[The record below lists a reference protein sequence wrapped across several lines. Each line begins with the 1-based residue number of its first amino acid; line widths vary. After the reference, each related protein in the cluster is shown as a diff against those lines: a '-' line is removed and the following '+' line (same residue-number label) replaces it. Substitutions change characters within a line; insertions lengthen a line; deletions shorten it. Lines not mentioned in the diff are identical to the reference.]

1 MFIRYKDRYAE
12 YILYIVFGILTTIV
26 NFITYFIFI
35 KVMGFTTVTSNLIAT
50 AISIIFAYITNKIFV
65 FNSKRNSIGELI
77 RELIEFICAR
87 IFTGLLD
94 TLFVFIGV
102 DCIKAND
109 FVIKTISCIIVVLL
123 NYIISKA
130 IIFNKQE
137 DSKVKQ
143 QLGIEMPEIIWHD
156 RKRIFC
162 GLPWTF
168 TKYSLTKDRLF
179 IETGLFNYKQ
189 NETRLYR
196 ILDLQLT
203 RSFIQRIFGLGTIKI
218 CSSDKALGNFD
229 IKNIKFSSNV
239 KELLSVNIE
248 EQRQKNR
255 VSSREFMNGTDI
267 YEDNDTNEVD

>member
-1 MFIRYKDRYAE
+1 MINRYKDNYAE
-12 YILYIVFGILTTIV
+12 YILYIVFGILTTTI
-26 NFITYFIFI
+26 NFITYFIFT
-35 KVMGFTTVTSNLIAT
+35 KVIGFSTVISNLIAT
-50 AISIIFAYITNKIFV
+50 AISIIFAYITNKLFV
-65 FNSKRNSIGELI
+65 FNSKRNNLGELI
-77 RELIEFICAR
+77 TELIKFVNAR

-102 DCIKAND
+102 DCIRVND
-109 FVIKTISCIIVVLL
+109 FVVKTISCIIVVIL
-123 NYIISKA
+123 NYIISKV

-143 QLGIEMPEIIWHD
+143 QLNIEMPEVIWHD

-203 RSFIQRIFGLGTIKI
+203 RSFIQRIFGLGTIKV

-255 VSSREFMNGTDI
+255 VSSREFMSGTDL
-267 YEDNDTNEVD
+267 EDADTNEID

>member
-1 MFIRYKDRYAE
+1 MINRYKGNYAE
-12 YILYIVFGILTTIV
+12 YILYIVFGILTTTI
-26 NFITYFIFI
+26 NFITYFIFT
-35 KVMGFTTVTSNLIAT
+35 KVIGFSTVTSNLIAT
-50 AISIIFAYITNKIFV
+50 AISIIFAYITNKLFV
-65 FNSKRNSIGELI
+65 FNSKRNNLGELI
-77 RELIEFICAR
+77 TELIKFVNAR

-102 DCIKAND
+102 DCIRVND
-109 FVIKTISCIIVVLL
+109 FVVKTISCIIVVIL
-123 NYIISKA
+123 NYIISKV

-137 DSKVKQ
+137 DNKVKQ
-143 QLGIEMPEIIWHD
+143 QLNIEMPEVIWHD

-203 RSFIQRIFGLGTIKI
+203 RSFIQRIFGLGTIKV

-255 VSSREFMNGTDI
+255 VSSREFMSGTDL
-267 YEDNDTNEVD
+267 EDADTNEID

>member
-1 MFIRYKDRYAE
+1 MINRYKDNYAE
-12 YILYIVFGILTTIV
+12 YILYIVFGILTTTI
-26 NFITYFIFI
+26 NFITYFIFT
-35 KVMGFTTVTSNLIAT
+35 KVIGFSTVTSNLIAT
-50 AISIIFAYITNKIFV
+50 AISIIFAYITNKLFV
-65 FNSKRNSIGELI
+65 FNSKRNNLGELI
-77 RELIEFICAR
+77 TELIKFVNAR

-102 DCIKAND
+102 DCIRVND
-109 FVIKTISCIIVVLL
+109 FVVKTISCIIVVIL
-123 NYIISKA
+123 NYIISKV

-143 QLGIEMPEIIWHD
+143 QLNIEMPEVIWHD

-203 RSFIQRIFGLGTIKI
+203 RSFIQRIFGLGTIKV

-255 VSSREFMNGTDI
+255 VSSREFMSGTDL
-267 YEDNDTNEVD
+267 EDADTNEID

>member
-1 MFIRYKDRYAE
+1 MINRYKDNYAE
-12 YILYIVFGILTTIV
+12 YILYIVFGILTTVV
-26 NFITYFIFI
+26 NFITYFIFTKAI
-35 KVMGFTTVTSNLIAT
+35 GFTTVTSNLIAT

-77 RELIEFICAR
+77 TELVKFVGAR

-137 DSKVKQ
+137 DNKVKQ
-143 QLGIEMPEIIWHD
+143 QLNIEMPEIIWHD

-203 RSFIQRIFGLGTIKI
+203 RSFIQRIFGLGTIKV

-229 IKNIKFSSNV
+229 IKNIKLSSNV

-267 YEDNDTNEVD
+267 DEDNDTNEVD

>member
-1 MFIRYKDRYAE
+1 MFIRYKDRYTE
-12 YILYIVFGILTTIV
+12 YILYIVFGILTTTI
-26 NFITYFIFI
+26 NFITYFIFT
-35 KVMGFTTVTSNLIAT
+35 KVIGFSTVTSNLIAT
-50 AISIIFAYITNKIFV
+50 AISIIFAYITNKLFV
-65 FNSKRNSIGELI
+65 FNSKRNNLGELI
-77 RELIEFICAR
+77 TELIKFVNAR

-102 DCIKAND
+102 DCIRVND
-109 FVIKTISCIIVVLL
+109 FVVKTISCIIVVIL
-123 NYIISKA
+123 NYIISKV

-143 QLGIEMPEIIWHD
+143 QLNIEMPEVIWHD

-203 RSFIQRIFGLGTIKI
+203 RSFIQRIFGLGTIKV

-255 VSSREFMNGTDI
+255 VSSREFMSGTDL
-267 YEDNDTNEVD
+267 EDADTNEID

>member
-1 MFIRYKDRYAE
+1 MINRYKDNYAE
-12 YILYIVFGILTTIV
+12 YILYIVFGILTTTI
-26 NFITYFIFI
+26 NFITYFIFT
-35 KVMGFTTVTSNLIAT
+35 KVIGFSTVTSNLIAT
-50 AISIIFAYITNKIFV
+50 AISIIFAYITNKLFV
-65 FNSKRNSIGELI
+65 FNSKRNNLGELI
-77 RELIEFICAR
+77 TELIKFVNAR

-102 DCIKAND
+102 DCIRVND
-109 FVIKTISCIIVVLL
+109 FVVKTISCIIVVIL
-123 NYIISKA
+123 NYIISKV
-130 IIFNKQE
+130 IVFNKQE

-143 QLGIEMPEIIWHD
+143 QLNIEMPEVIWHD

-203 RSFIQRIFGLGTIKI
+203 RSFIQRIFGLGTIKV

-255 VSSREFMNGTDI
+255 VSSREFMSGTDL
-267 YEDNDTNEVD
+267 EDADTNEID

>member
-1 MFIRYKDRYAE
+1 MLNRYKDNYAE
-12 YILYIVFGILTTIV
+12 YILYIVFGIVTTVV
-26 NFITYFIFI
+26 NFITYFIFTKAI
-35 KVMGFTTVTSNLIAT
+35 GFTTVTSNLIAT

-77 RELIEFICAR
+77 TELVKFVGAR

-137 DSKVKQ
+137 NNKVKQ
-143 QLGIEMPEIIWHD
+143 QLNIEMPEIIWHD

-203 RSFIQRIFGLGTIKI
+203 RSFIQRLFGLGTIKV

-267 YEDNDTNEVD
+267 EEDNDTNEVD

>member
-1 MFIRYKDRYAE
+1 MINRYKDNYAE
-12 YILYIVFGILTTIV
+12 YILYIVFGILTTTI
-26 NFITYFIFI
+26 NFITYFIFT
-35 KVMGFTTVTSNLIAT
+35 KVIGFSTVTSNLIAT
-50 AISIIFAYITNKIFV
+50 AISIIFAYITNKLFV
-65 FNSKRNSIGELI
+65 FNSKRNNLGDLITELI
-77 RELIEFICAR
+77 KFVNAR

-102 DCIKAND
+102 DCIRVND
-109 FVIKTISCIIVVLL
+109 FVVKTISCIIVVIL
-123 NYIISKA
+123 NYIISKV

-143 QLGIEMPEIIWHD
+143 QLNIEMPEVIWHD

-203 RSFIQRIFGLGTIKI
+203 RSFIQRIFGLGTIKV

-255 VSSREFMNGTDI
+255 VSSREFMSGTDL
-267 YEDNDTNEVD
+267 EDADTNEID

>member
-1 MFIRYKDRYAE
+1 MINRYKDNYAE
-12 YILYIVFGILTTIV
+12 YILYIVFGILTTTI
-26 NFITYFIFI
+26 NFITYFIFT
-35 KVMGFTTVTSNLIAT
+35 KVIGFSTVTSNLIAT
-50 AISIIFAYITNKIFV
+50 AISIIFAYITNKLFV
-65 FNSKRNSIGELI
+65 FNSKRNNLGELI
-77 RELIEFICAR
+77 TELIKFVNAR

-102 DCIKAND
+102 DCIRVND
-109 FVIKTISCIIVVLL
+109 FVVKTISCIIVVIL
-123 NYIISKA
+123 NYIISKV

-137 DSKVKQ
+137 DNKVKQ
-143 QLGIEMPEIIWHD
+143 QLNIEMPEIIWHD

-203 RSFIQRIFGLGTIKI
+203 RSFIQRIFGLGTIKV

-255 VSSREFMNGTDI
+255 VSSREFMSGTDI
-267 YEDNDTNEVD
+267 EDADTNEID

>member
-1 MFIRYKDRYAE
+1 MINRYKDNYAE
-12 YILYIVFGILTTIV
+12 YILYIVFGILTTTI
-26 NFITYFIFI
+26 NFITYFIFT
-35 KVMGFTTVTSNLIAT
+35 KVIGFSTVTSNLMAT
-50 AISIIFAYITNKIFV
+50 AISIIFAYITNKLFV
-65 FNSKRNSIGELI
+65 FNSKRNNLGELI
-77 RELIEFICAR
+77 TELIKFVNAR

-102 DCIKAND
+102 DCIRVND
-109 FVIKTISCIIVVLL
+109 FVVKTISCIIVVIL
-123 NYIISKA
+123 NYIISKV

-143 QLGIEMPEIIWHD
+143 QLNIEMPEVIWHD

-203 RSFIQRIFGLGTIKI
+203 RSFIQRIFGLGTIKV

-255 VSSREFMNGTDI
+255 VSSREFMSGTDL
-267 YEDNDTNEVD
+267 EDADTNEID

>member
-1 MFIRYKDRYAE
+1 M
-12 YILYIVFGILTTIV
+12 
-26 NFITYFIFI
+26 
-35 KVMGFTTVTSNLIAT
+35 
-50 AISIIFAYITNKIFV
+50 
-65 FNSKRNSIGELI
+65 
-77 RELIEFICAR
+77 
-87 IFTGLLD
+87 
-94 TLFVFIGV
+94 
-102 DCIKAND
+102 
-109 FVIKTISCIIVVLL
+109 
-123 NYIISKA
+123 
-130 IIFNKQE
+130 
-137 DSKVKQ
+137 
-143 QLGIEMPEIIWHD
+143 
-156 RKRIFC
+156 
-162 GLPWTF
+162 
-168 TKYSLTKDRLF
+168 TKDRLF

>member
-1 MFIRYKDRYAE
+1 MINRYKDNYAE

-26 NFITYFIFI
+26 NFITYFIFTKAI
-35 KVMGFTTVTSNLIAT
+35 GFTTVASNLIAT

-77 RELIEFICAR
+77 TELVKFVGAR

-137 DSKVKQ
+137 DDKVKQ
-143 QLGIEMPEIIWHD
+143 QLNIEMPEIIWHD

-203 RSFIQRIFGLGTIKI
+203 RSFIQRIFGLGTIKV

-255 VSSREFMNGTDI
+255 VSSREFMNGTDLE
-267 YEDNDTNEVD
+267 EDNDTDEID

>member
-1 MFIRYKDRYAE
+1 MINRYKDNYAE
-12 YILYIVFGILTTIV
+12 YILYIVFGILTTTI
-26 NFITYFIFI
+26 NFITYFIFT
-35 KVMGFTTVTSNLIAT
+35 KVIGFSTVTSNLIAT
-50 AISIIFAYITNKIFV
+50 AISIIFAYITNKLFV
-65 FNSKRNSIGELI
+65 FNSKRNNLGELI
-77 RELIEFICAR
+77 TELIKFVNAR

-102 DCIKAND
+102 DCIRVND
-109 FVIKTISCIIVVLL
+109 FVVKTISCIIVVIL
-123 NYIISKA
+123 NYIISKV

-137 DSKVKQ
+137 DNKVKQ
-143 QLGIEMPEIIWHD
+143 QLNIEMPEVIWHD

-203 RSFIQRIFGLGTIKI
+203 RSFIQRIFGLGTIKV

-255 VSSREFMNGTDI
+255 VSSREFMSGTDL
-267 YEDNDTNEVD
+267 EDADTNEID

>member
-1 MFIRYKDRYAE
+1 MLNRYKDRYTE

-26 NFITYFIFI
+26 NFITYFIFTKAVGLSTI
-35 KVMGFTTVTSNLIAT
+35 TSNLIAT

-77 RELIEFICAR
+77 TELVKFVGAR

-137 DSKVKQ
+137 DNKVEQ
-143 QLGIEMPEIIWHD
+143 QLNIEMPEIIWHD

-189 NETRLYR
+189 NETSYKKFY
-196 ILDLQLT
+196 T
-203 RSFIQRIFGLGTIKI
+203 KTIW
-218 CSSDKALGNFD
+218 SWN
-229 IKNIKFSSNV
+229 N
-239 KELLSVNIE
+239 
-248 EQRQKNR
+248 
-255 VSSREFMNGTDI
+255 
-267 YEDNDTNEVD
+267 

>member
-1 MFIRYKDRYAE
+1 MFIRYKDNYAE
-12 YILYIVFGILTTIV
+12 YILYIEFGILTTTI
-26 NFITYFIFI
+26 NFITYFIFT
-35 KVMGFTTVTSNLIAT
+35 KVIGFSTVTSNLIAT
-50 AISIIFAYITNKIFV
+50 AISIIFAYITNKLFV
-65 FNSKRNSIGELI
+65 FNSKRNNLGELI
-77 RELIEFICAR
+77 TELIKFVNAR

-102 DCIKAND
+102 DCIRVND
-109 FVIKTISCIIVVLL
+109 FVVKTISCIIVVIL
-123 NYIISKA
+123 NYIISKV

-137 DSKVKQ
+137 DNKVKQ
-143 QLGIEMPEIIWHD
+143 QLNIEMPEVIWHD

-179 IETGLFNYKQ
+179 IETVLFNYKQ

-203 RSFIQRIFGLGTIKI
+203 RSFIQRIFGLGTIKV

-255 VSSREFMNGTDI
+255 VSSREFMSGTDL
-267 YEDNDTNEVD
+267 EDADTNEID

>member
-1 MFIRYKDRYAE
+1 M
-12 YILYIVFGILTTIV
+12 FGILTTTI
-26 NFITYFIFI
+26 NFITYFIFT
-35 KVMGFTTVTSNLIAT
+35 KVIGFSTVTSNLIAT
-50 AISIIFAYITNKIFV
+50 AISIIFAYITNKLFV
-65 FNSKRNSIGELI
+65 FNSKRNNLGELI
-77 RELIEFICAR
+77 TELIKFVNAR

-102 DCIKAND
+102 DYVKAND
-109 FVIKTISCIIVVLL
+109 FAVKTISCIIVVIL

-137 DSKVKQ
+137 DNKVKQ
-143 QLGIEMPEIIWHD
+143 QLNIEMPEVIWHD

-203 RSFIQRIFGLGTIKI
+203 RSFIQRIFGLGTIKV

-255 VSSREFMNGTDI
+255 VSSREFMSGTDL
-267 YEDNDTNEVD
+267 EDADTNEID

>member
-1 MFIRYKDRYAE
+1 MINRYKDNYAE
-12 YILYIVFGILTTIV
+12 YILYIVFGILTTTI
-26 NFITYFIFI
+26 NFITYFIFT
-35 KVMGFTTVTSNLIAT
+35 KVIGFSTVTSNLIAT
-50 AISIIFAYITNKIFV
+50 AISIIFAYITNKLFV
-65 FNSKRNSIGELI
+65 FNSKRNNLGELI
-77 RELIEFICAR
+77 TELIKFVNAR

-102 DCIKAND
+102 DCIRVND
-109 FVIKTISCIIVVLL
+109 FVVKTISCIIVVIL
-123 NYIISKA
+123 NYIISKV

-137 DSKVKQ
+137 DNKVKQ

-203 RSFIQRIFGLGTIKI
+203 RSFIQRIFGLGTIKV

-255 VSSREFMNGTDI
+255 VSSREFMSGTDL
-267 YEDNDTNEVD
+267 EDADTNEID

>member
-1 MFIRYKDRYAE
+1 MINRYKDNYAE
-12 YILYIVFGILTTIV
+12 YILYIVFGILTTTI
-26 NFITYFIFI
+26 NFITYFIFT
-35 KVMGFTTVTSNLIAT
+35 KVIGFSTVTSNIIAT
-50 AISIIFAYITNKIFV
+50 AISIIFAYITNKLFV
-65 FNSKRNSIGELI
+65 FNSKRNNLGELI
-77 RELIEFICAR
+77 TELIKFVNAR

-102 DCIKAND
+102 DCIRVND
-109 FVIKTISCIIVVLL
+109 FVVKTISCIIVVIL
-123 NYIISKA
+123 NYIISKV

-137 DSKVKQ
+137 DNKVKQ
-143 QLGIEMPEIIWHD
+143 QLNIEMPEVIWHD

-179 IETGLFNYKQ
+179 IETDLFNYKQ

-203 RSFIQRIFGLGTIKI
+203 RSFIQRIFGLGTIKV

-255 VSSREFMNGTDI
+255 VSSREFMSGTDI
-267 YEDNDTNEVD
+267 EDADTNEID

>member
-1 MFIRYKDRYAE
+1 MLNRYKDNYAE
-12 YILYIVFGILTTIV
+12 YILYIVFGIVTTVV
-26 NFITYFIFI
+26 NFITYFIFTKAI
-35 KVMGFTTVTSNLIAT
+35 GFTTVTSNLIAT

-77 RELIEFICAR
+77 TELVKFVGAR

-137 DSKVKQ
+137 DNKVKQ
-143 QLGIEMPEIIWHD
+143 QLNIEMPEIIWHD

-203 RSFIQRIFGLGTIKI
+203 RSFIQRIFGLGTIKV

-255 VSSREFMNGTDI
+255 VSSREFMNGTDLE
-267 YEDNDTNEVD
+267 EDNDTNEVD

>member
-1 MFIRYKDRYAE
+1 M
-12 YILYIVFGILTTIV
+12 
-26 NFITYFIFI
+26 
-35 KVMGFTTVTSNLIAT
+35 
-50 AISIIFAYITNKIFV
+50 
-65 FNSKRNSIGELI
+65 
-77 RELIEFICAR
+77 
-87 IFTGLLD
+87 
-94 TLFVFIGV
+94 
-102 DCIKAND
+102 
-109 FVIKTISCIIVVLL
+109 
-123 NYIISKA
+123 
-130 IIFNKQE
+130 
-137 DSKVKQ
+137 KQ
-143 QLGIEMPEIIWHD
+143 QLNIEMPEVIWHD

-179 IETGLFNYKQ
+179 IETDLFNYKQ

-203 RSFIQRIFGLGTIKI
+203 RSFIQRIFGLGTIKV

-255 VSSREFMNGTDI
+255 VSSREFMSGTDI
-267 YEDNDTNEVD
+267 EDADTNEID

>member
-1 MFIRYKDRYAE
+1 M
-12 YILYIVFGILTTIV
+12 
-26 NFITYFIFI
+26 YFF
-35 KVMGFTTVTSNLIAT
+35 
-50 AISIIFAYITNKIFV
+50 
-65 FNSKRNSIGELI
+65 
-77 RELIEFICAR
+77 
-87 IFTGLLD
+87 
-94 TLFVFIGV
+94 GV
-102 DCIKAND
+102 DCVKAND
-109 FVIKTISCIIVVLL
+109 FAVKTISCIIVVIL
-123 NYIISKA
+123 NYIISKV

>member
-1 MFIRYKDRYAE
+1 MINRYKDNYAE
-12 YILYIVFGILTTIV
+12 YILYIVFGILTTVV
-26 NFITYFIFI
+26 NFITYFIFTKAI
-35 KVMGFTTVTSNLIAT
+35 GFTTVTSNLIAT

-77 RELIEFICAR
+77 TELVKFVDAR

-137 DSKVKQ
+137 DNKVKQ
-143 QLGIEMPEIIWHD
+143 QLNIEMPEIIWHD

-203 RSFIQRIFGLGTIKI
+203 RSFIQRLFGLGTIKV

-255 VSSREFMNGTDI
+255 VSSREFMNGTDLE
-267 YEDNDTNEVD
+267 EDNDTDEID